1 MPPFSWLPA
10 KRNFPGACTAK
21 PSSRGARQ
29 SDISLPSSN
38 KENLFI
44 SVQCEH
50 SNSSSGFVLFT
61 LGMKWAPNT
70 GTLVECYG
78 DSVSREGHFS
88 EDTEGRATPKCYQVT
103 HVWFSNLIR
112 PFEIPV
118 VLWHRLCVLGL
129 AVLGKPLIRDSRK
142 EAAKISWLSP
152 TAMQMGEVT
161 QKAEFWMVWRPEDS
175 VAAAGS
181 TETAKARWSRPPE
194 HPSCDQQKAKSCSAS
209 ILAGRWG
216 KAFWNDFPGGNCV
229 IAVCWCLVGKGI
241 ALLGMCEVQG
251 HALLGYKSQ
260 RLQPP
265 TSHFGRGA

>member
-1 MPPFSWLPA
+1 MAQLKMPPFSWLPA

-118 VLWHRLCVLGL
+118 VLWHRLCVHSQGLLCLG
-129 AVLGKPLIRDSRK
+129 S
-142 EAAKISWLSP
+142 LSF
-152 TAMQMGEVT
+152 ET
-161 QKAEFWMVWRPEDS
+161 QEK
-175 VAAAGS
+175 
-181 TETAKARWSRPPE
+181 
-194 HPSCDQQKAKSCSAS
+194 
-209 ILAGRWG
+209 
-216 KAFWNDFPGGNCV
+216 
-229 IAVCWCLVGKGI
+229 
-241 ALLGMCEVQG
+241 
-251 HALLGYKSQ
+251 
-260 RLQPP
+260 RLQKLVDSAPQP
-265 TSHFGRGA
+265 CRWVR